1 MRKKT
6 YKLAAI
12 LFIVLGAIIFNGCGV
27 PEPGLRMGS
36 YATATVGTN
45 FLDSNSL
52 GTHSFG
58 RSWSEKNGIVYT
70 CRGGHIDIA
79 HARIAADNVRYLQ
92 DKSKRALLIKDREFH
107 FKLKV
112 EPSTYD
118 VKLEY
123 PLRWGSLSGEV
134 RQNIIDEVSIEM
146 GEYLTYIMTTWHE
159 VLTWY
164 GFKSMGF
171 IPEQPSAFSWEDMYS
186 NVFGIQVGAE
196 ALRDKSHNYDT
207 AMTIALKRELEDL
220 GIQSAETAIKASEKM
235 RGTWWA
241 GALLVDMKVR
251 NTDVGIDDGF
261 VSPMLVPGICEGAEP
276 KPCPVPTLDKFHKY
290 GFAMVI
296 EVTPKEFERY
306 QFLKV
311 IYPNCAAPKKIQ
323 PAKCLPVVIDYINKE
338 MEKKQKKEQPGIDFG
353 PKR

>member
-6 YKLAAI
+6 CKLAVI
-12 LFIVLGAIIFNGCGV
+12 LFIILGAIIFNGCGV
-27 PEPGLRMGS
+27 PKPGLRMGS

-52 GTHSFG
+52 GRHSFKNH
-58 RSWSEKNGIVYT
+58 WSEGNGIVYT

-92 DKSKRALLIKDREFH
+92 DKSKRNISSKNREFA

-112 EPSTYD
+112 EPSTYY

-123 PLRWGSLSGEV
+123 PLRWGKLSGEV
-134 RQNIIDEVSIEM
+134 RQKIIDEVSIEM

-159 VLTWY
+159 VLTWFGY
-164 GFKSMGF
+164 KSMGI

-186 NVFGIQVGAE
+186 NVFGIQLGAE

-220 GIQSAETAIKASEKM
+220 GIQSAETARKASEKV
-235 RGTWWA
+235 RGTWWT
-241 GALLVDMKVR
+241 GAVFVDMKVR

-276 KPCPVPTLDKFHKY
+276 KPCPIPTLDKFHKY
-290 GFAMVI
+290 GFAMFI
-296 EVTPKEFERY
+296 EVAPKEFERG

-311 IYPNCAAPKKIQ
+311 IYPNGAAPDKIQ
-323 PAKCLPVVIDYINKE
+323 PAKVLPIVIDYINKE
-338 MEKKQKKEQPGIDFG
+338 VEKKQKRERLGN
-353 PKR
+353 